1 MEYLL
6 FLFIV
11 IIVITTGYVLSKP
24 FSKQMD
30 QPEETRLL
38 DHERQYQNLLEEIRG
53 IEKDCESGILTTDDC
68 IRQIREKKEIAAN
81 LLRVIDPTM
90 RIESVI
96 SDEFKPTEPD
106 HAQLTAPFLSQGS
119 YYCPQCGDQVKSSD
133 KFCMHCGHR
142 LQP

>member
-24 FSKQMD
+24 FSRHQD
-30 QPEETRLL
+30 EIEEMQSI
-38 DHERQYQNLLEEIRG
+38 DHEGQYRNLLEEIKG
-53 IEKDCESGILTTDDC
+53 IEKDCESGIIPIDDC
-68 IRQIREKKEIAAN
+68 IIQIREKKKMAAD

-90 RIESVI
+90 KIETI
-96 SDEFKPTEPD
+96 SYQSISEVENINHKPTPIS
-106 HAQLTAPFLSQGS
+106 TTQGS
-119 YYCPQCGDQVKSSD
+119 HYCPQCGDQVMTSD

>member
-1 MEYLL
+1 MEYLF

-30 QPEETRLL
+30 QSEETSLL

-53 IEKDCESGILTTDDC
+53 IEQDCETGIITIDDC
-68 IRQIREKKEIAAN
+68 VHQIREKKEIAAN

-90 RIESVI
+90 KIESVI
-96 SDEFKPTEPD
+96 SDEFKPAEPNNTQTS
-106 HAQLTAPFLSQGS
+106 AQFQSQGS
-119 YYCPQCGDQVKSSD
+119 YFCPQCGDQVMNSD

>member
-1 MEYLL
+1 MEYLF
-6 FLFIV
+6 FLFIL

-30 QPEETRLL
+30 QPEETSLL
-38 DHERQYQNLLEEIRG
+38 DYEHQYQNLLEEIKG
-53 IEKDCESGILTTDDC
+53 IEKDCETGIITIEDC
-68 IRQIREKKEIAAN
+68 VHQIREKKEMAAN

-90 RIESVI
+90 KIESVI

-106 HAQLTAPFLSQGS
+106 HSQPTAQFQSQGS
-119 YYCPQCGDQVKSSD
+119 FYCPQCGDQVLTSD